1 MNNKAI
7 GIAKFLIVTVYT
19 VAVILLLR
27 LIPHPLIFILTMNLS
42 IMIWLV
48 MVYVFATCHFAKW
61 RIQRKLSSAK
71 CHSLKEI
78 SLARLMTY
86 KRSKQGD
93 FVTLKFCSEGV
104 PIEIWENNR
113 HAVQSAINHTII
125 GEIEHAKNDWGIVIF
140 NARKGRFHNE
150 EKELLD
156 DEF

>member
-1 MNNKAI
+1 
-7 GIAKFLIVTVYT
+7 
-19 VAVILLLR
+19 
-27 LIPHPLIFILTMNLS
+27 
-42 IMIWLV
+42 
-48 MVYVFATCHFAKW
+48 
-61 RIQRKLSSAK
+61 
-71 CHSLKEI
+71 
-78 SLARLMTY
+78 MTY